1 MTEKQK
7 LFCDEYLI
15 DLNGTRAYRTV
26 YKTIKNDNVAGVRAN
41 KLLKQKDIAEYIN
54 KRLEEIHNENTAN
67 IQEVMEYL
75 TSVMRGTSKANVL
88 ALAGDGYQEVIAKPP
103 DEKERLKAAE
113 LLGKRF
119 GMFKDNV
126 DITSNSKTVIVDDI
140 DEG

>member
-26 YKTIKNDNVAGVRAN
+26 YKSKTDRTAATRASN
-41 KLLKQKDIAEYIN
+41 LLKEDIAEYIN
-54 KRLEEIHNENTAN
+54 KRLEEIHNEKTAD

-75 TSVMRGTSKANVL
+75 TSVMRGTSEASTL
-88 ALAGDGYQEVIAKPP
+88 AMCGDGMQEVITKKP
-103 DEKERLKAAE
+103 DERERLKAAE

-119 GMFKDNV
+119 GMFKESV
-126 DITSNSKTVIVDDI
+126 DITSNGQTVIIDDI
-140 DEG
+140 E

>member
-54 KRLEEIHNENTAN
+54 KRLEEIHNEKTAD

-75 TSVMRGTSKANVL
+75 TSVMRGKSESNVL
-88 ALAGDGYQEVIAKPP
+88 ALAGDGFQEVIAKPP

-119 GMFKDNV
+119 GMFRDNV
-126 DITSNSKTVIVDDI
+126 DITSNGQTVIVDDI
-140 DEG
+140 DES

>member
-26 YKTIKNDNVAGVRAN
+26 YKSKTDRTAATRASN
-41 KLLKQKDIAEYIN
+41 LLKKEDIAEYIN
-54 KRLEEIHNENTAN
+54 KRLEEIHNEKTAD

-88 ALAGDGYQEVIAKPP
+88 ALAGDGYQEVVAKPP

-119 GMFKDNV
+119 GMFKESV
-126 DITSNSKTVIVDDI
+126 DITSNGQTVIIDDI
-140 DEG
+140 E

>member
-15 DLNGTRAYRTV
+15 NLNGTRAYRTV

-54 KRLEEIHNENTAN
+54 KRLEEIHNEKTAD

-75 TSVMRGTSKANVL
+75 TSVMRGKSESNVL
-88 ALAGDGYQEVIAKPP
+88 ALAGDGFQEVIAKPP

-119 GMFKDNV
+119 GMFRDNV
-126 DITSNSKTVIVDDI
+126 DITSNGQTVIVDDI
-140 DEG
+140 DES